1 MRADGVLILGKELR
15 RYPQRARLELR
26 ARSAA
31 AAIAVRNGARFV
43 ATLEARLKGQQESGS
58 SIVRAHL
65 LELGVDPARIVLA
78 NQTRSTRE
86 ECVAARDLVQE
97 HGLSRLAVVTH
108 AYHLDRVRSYL
119 RDAMPQTSWVAGVPE
134 SWIRDATPVER
145 AWIEAATCTP
155 ETFAQERSAERVFGG
170 LAALLA
176 PLPRDLRERVEISAG
191 GFYRR
196 VGES

>member
-15 RYPQRARLELR
+15 RYPERARRELR

-65 LELGVDPARIVLA
+65 LELGVPADRIVLA

-86 ECVAARDLVQE
+86 ECVAARALVQT
-97 HGLSRLAVVTH
+97 HGLSRLAVITH
-108 AYHLDRVRSYL
+108 AYHLERVRRYL
-119 RDAMPQTSWVAGVPE
+119 RDAMPAPTWVAGVPE
-134 SWIRDATPVER
+134 SWIRDATPTER

-155 ETFAQERSAERVFGG
+155 QTFAQEQRAERLFGA
-170 LAALLA
+170 LATLLA
-176 PLPRDLRERVEISAG
+176 PLPRPLRERVEIGAG
-191 GFYRR
+191 GVYRR
-196 VGES
+196 VGEP